1 MVGILIAGHGGFPS
15 GVLSAVNLVAGNPGN
30 VTAVDFVE
38 GMSTDELKA
47 RMLAALDGMEQEEIL
62 VLTDLA
68 GGTPFRTAAEI
79 KAVYTGKRMRVV
91 AGANM
96 PAVVEA
102 AFSSGDM
109 DLDRADRRR
118 DPDRHR
124 GLCGPGRSGRRGG
137 GGRNRRVRGRHL
149 TPCAQRRTS

>member
-30 VTAVDFVE
+30 VAAVDFVE
-38 GMSTDELKA
+38 GMSTDDLKA
-47 RMLAALDGMEQEEIL
+47 KMRAALDGMEQEEIL

-68 GGTPFRTAAEI
+68 GGPPFRTAAEI
-79 KAVYTGKRMRVV
+79 KAEYTTKRMRVV

-109 DLDRADRRR
+109 DLDELTADVIQTGTEGFV
-118 DPDRHR
+118 DLDAL
-124 GLCGPGRSGRRGG
+124 GAGDDASEEEDFGDGI
-137 GGRNRRVRGRHL
+137 
-149 TPCAQRRTS
+149 

>member
-47 RMLAALDGMEQEEIL
+47 KMLAALDGMEQEEIL

-109 DLDRADRRR
+109 DLDELTADVIQTGTEGFV
-118 DPDRHR
+118 DLDAL
-124 GLCGPGRSGRRGG
+124 GAGEEEVETAAFEDGI
-137 GGRNRRVRGRHL
+137 
-149 TPCAQRRTS
+149 

>member
-30 VTAVDFVE
+30 VAAVDFVE
-38 GMSTDELKA
+38 GMSTDDLKA
-47 RMLAALDGMEQEEIL
+47 KMRAALDGMEQEEIL

-68 GGTPFRTAAEI
+68 GGTPFRTASEI
-79 KAVYTGKRMRVV
+79 KVEYTTKRMRVV

-109 DLDRADRRR
+109 DLDELTADVIQTGTEGFV
-118 DPDRHR
+118 DLDAL
-124 GLCGPGRSGRRGG
+124 GAGDDASEEEDFGDGI
-137 GGRNRRVRGRHL
+137 
-149 TPCAQRRTS
+149 

>member
-47 RMLAALDGMEQEEIL
+47 KMLAALDEMEQEEIL

-109 DLDRADRRR
+109 DLDELTADVIQTGTEGFV
-118 DPDRHR
+118 DLDAL
-124 GLCGPGRSGRRGG
+124 GAGEEEAETAGFEDGI
-137 GGRNRRVRGRHL
+137 
-149 TPCAQRRTS
+149 

>member
-47 RMLAALDGMEQEEIL
+47 KMLAALDGMEQEEIL

-109 DLDRADRRR
+109 DLDELTADVIQTGTEGFV
-118 DPDRHR
+118 DLDAL
-124 GLCGPGRSGRRGG
+124 GAGEEEAETAAFEDCI
-137 GGRNRRVRGRHL
+137 
-149 TPCAQRRTS
+149 

>member
-47 RMLAALDGMEQEEIL
+47 KMLAALDEMEQEEIL

-109 DLDRADRRR
+109 DLDELTADVIQTGTEGFV
-118 DPDRHR
+118 DLDAL
-124 GLCGPGRSGRRGG
+124 GAGEEEAETAAFEDGI
-137 GGRNRRVRGRHL
+137 
-149 TPCAQRRTS
+149 

>member
-47 RMLAALDGMEQEEIL
+47 KMLAALDGMEQEEIL
-62 VLTDLA
+62 VLTGLA

-109 DLDRADRRR
+109 DLDELTADVIQTGTEGFV
-118 DPDRHR
+118 DLDAL
-124 GLCGPGRSGRRGG
+124 GAGEEEAETAAFEDGI
-137 GGRNRRVRGRHL
+137 
-149 TPCAQRRTS
+149 

>member
-47 RMLAALDGMEQEEIL
+47 KMLAALDGMEQEEIL

-109 DLDRADRRR
+109 DLDELTADVIQTGTEGFV
-118 DPDRHR
+118 DLDA
-124 GLCGPGRSGRRGG
+124 LGG
-137 GGRNRRVRGRHL
+137 GEEEAETAEFEDGI
-149 TPCAQRRTS
+149 

>member
-30 VTAVDFVE
+30 VTAVAFVE

-47 RMLAALDGMEQEEIL
+47 KMLAALDGMEQEEIL

-109 DLDRADRRR
+109 DLDELTADVIQTGTEGFV
-118 DPDRHR
+118 DLDAL
-124 GLCGPGRSGRRGG
+124 GAGEEEAETAEFEDGI
-137 GGRNRRVRGRHL
+137 
-149 TPCAQRRTS
+149 

>member
-109 DLDRADRRR
+109 DLDELTADVIQTGTEGFV
-118 DPDRHR
+118 DLDAL
-124 GLCGPGRSGRRGG
+124 GAGEEEVETAAFEDGI
-137 GGRNRRVRGRHL
+137 
-149 TPCAQRRTS
+149 

>member
-47 RMLAALDGMEQEEIL
+47 KMLAALDGMEQEEIL

-109 DLDRADRRR
+109 DLDELTADVIQTGTEGFE
-118 DPDRHR
+118 DLDAL
-124 GLCGPGRSGRRGG
+124 GAGEEEAETAAFEDGI
-137 GGRNRRVRGRHL
+137 
-149 TPCAQRRTS
+149 

>member
-47 RMLAALDGMEQEEIL
+47 KMLAALDGMEQEEIL

-102 AFSSGDM
+102 AVSSGDM
-109 DLDRADRRR
+109 DLDELTADVIQTGTEGFV
-118 DPDRHR
+118 DLDAL
-124 GLCGPGRSGRRGG
+124 GAGEEEAETAEYEDGI
-137 GGRNRRVRGRHL
+137 
-149 TPCAQRRTS
+149 

>member
-47 RMLAALDGMEQEEIL
+47 KMLAALDGMEQEEIL

-109 DLDRADRRR
+109 ELDELTADVIQTGTEGFVDLDALGAGEEEAETAAFED
-118 DPDRHR
+118 
-124 GLCGPGRSGRRGG
+124 GI
-137 GGRNRRVRGRHL
+137 
-149 TPCAQRRTS
+149 

>member
-47 RMLAALDGMEQEEIL
+47 KMLAALDGMEQEEIL

-79 KAVYTGKRMRVV
+79 KAVYTGKRMRVL

-109 DLDRADRRR
+109 DLDELTADVIQTGTEGFV
-118 DPDRHR
+118 DLDAL
-124 GLCGPGRSGRRGG
+124 GAGEEEAETAAFEDGI
-137 GGRNRRVRGRHL
+137 
-149 TPCAQRRTS
+149 

>member
-109 DLDRADRRR
+109 DLDELTADVIQTGTEGFV
-118 DPDRHR
+118 DLDAL
-124 GLCGPGRSGRRGG
+124 GAGEEEAETAAFEDGI
-137 GGRNRRVRGRHL
+137 
-149 TPCAQRRTS
+149 